1 MFARAG
7 RLNRPDAVSVC
18 GFRSILASGRFHC
31 LKVEVKL
38 SGTSILVYAER
49 VGGNLGEIEKL
60 LAGALKDFDGI
71 HVLPFFHPYDGDDA
85 GFDPIDH
92 TIVDP
97 RLGTWADFKRISST
111 HEITA
116 DLIVN
121 HASNLSPEFLDWQEK
136 GAASDYAGMFL
147 TFDTVFPDGA
157 SEADITSF
165 YRPRPGF
172 PFTAYEVAGE
182 RRLVWTTFMP
192 SQVDIDIK
200 HERGMDYLK
209 RILEALKSGGVK
221 VVRLDAVGYAVKTPG
236 TDSFMTA
243 ETLEFVKE
251 ITDLIHSYDMRVLV
265 EVHAHYTQQLEIAPL
280 VDLIY
285 DFQTAPLLLHSFFT
299 GTVDRLDNWFK
310 LRPNNCLNVL
320 DTHDGYGVI
329 DGGPIGGRPGLI
341 TQDEMAHIFKVAEMN
356 TGGHSAIASVVPQWF
371 SLPHQINATLP
382 NIVANDASYVIMR
395 AVQFFLPGEPQV
407 YYVGLFNGMDDKE
420 LFEKTGQG
428 RDVNRHNYTPQEIQ
442 EALAQPVTRA
452 IIALAR
458 LRKHPAFQGS
468 FSWDVTSD
476 SSIALSWVHG
486 DSKLSLSFDTKTSKF
501 EISGKG
507 SSSDFVLGSVE
518 ELASYGL

>member
-1 MFARAG
+1 MA
-7 RLNRPDAVSVC
+7 
-18 GFRSILASGRFHC
+18 
-31 LKVEVKL
+31 
-38 SGTSILVYAER
+38 GTSILVYAER

-60 LAGALKDFDGI
+60 LAGPLKDFDGV

-97 RLGTWADFKRISST
+97 RLGSWADFKRISNT
-111 HEITA
+111 HELTA

-136 GAASDYAGMFL
+136 GDASAYNGLFL
-147 TFDTVFPDGA
+147 TFDTVFPNGG

-172 PFTAYEVAGE
+172 PFTAYEVAGK

-192 SQVDIDIK
+192 SQVDVDIK
-200 HERGMDYLK
+200 HEQGKAYLV

-236 TDSFMTA
+236 TDSFMTK

-265 EVHAHYTQQLEIAPL
+265 EVHAHYTQQLDIAPL

-299 GTVDRLDNWFK
+299 GTVDRLDKWFS

-341 TQDEMAHIFKVAEMN
+341 TQDEMAHIFKVAEKN
-356 TGGHSAIASVVPQWF
+356 TAGHSAVASVVPQWF

-382 NIVANDASYVIMR
+382 NIVANDTAYVIMR

-428 RDVNRHNYTPQEIQ
+428 RDVNRHNYTPAEISK
-442 EALAQPVTRA
+442 ALESEVTQA

-458 LRKHPAFQGS
+458 VRKHPAFQGD
-468 FSWDVTSD
+468 FSWQVLGAD
-476 SSIALSWVHG
+476 SIKLQWQSGTES
-486 DSKLSLSFDTKTSKF
+486 LSLEFNTANPAFKI
-501 EISGKG
+501 EANGASGNRV
-507 SSSDFVLGSVE
+507 FRSVA
-518 ELASYGL
+518 ELANY

>member
-1 MFARAG
+1 M
-7 RLNRPDAVSVC
+7 P
-18 GFRSILASGRFHC
+18 
-31 LKVEVKL
+31 
-38 SGTSILVYAER
+38 GTSILVYAER

-60 LAGALKDFDGI
+60 LRGPLKDFDGI

-97 RLGTWADFKRISST
+97 RLGDWADFKRISQT
-111 HEITA
+111 HELTA

-136 GAASDYAGMFL
+136 GDASAYNGLFL
-147 TFDTVFPDGA
+147 TFDTVFPNGGT
-157 SEADITSF
+157 EEMITSF

-172 PFTAYEVAGE
+172 PFTAYEVAGK

-192 SQVDIDIK
+192 CQVDIDIK
-200 HERGMDYLK
+200 HEQGMAYLK

-236 TDSFMTA
+236 TDSFMTK
-243 ETLEFVKE
+243 ETLGFVKE

-265 EVHAHYTQQLEIAPL
+265 EVHAHYTQQLDIAPL

-310 LRPNNCLNVL
+310 LRPSNCLNVL

-341 TQDEMAHIFKVAEMN
+341 TQEEMAHIFKVAEQN

-382 NIVANDASYVIMR
+382 NIVTNDTAYVIMR

-407 YYVGLFNGMDDKE
+407 YYVGLLNGMDDQE
-420 LFEKTGQG
+420 LFRKTDQG
-428 RDVNRHNYTPQEIQ
+428 RDVNRHHYTPQEIS
-442 EALAQPVTRA
+442 EALEQPVTKA

-458 LRKHPAFQGS
+458 VRKHPAFAGE
-468 FSWDVTSD
+468 FSWRVTGEDSMALAWANGSD
-476 SSIALSWVHG
+476 ALE
-486 DSKLSLSFDTKTSKF
+486 LSFEFKKPSLKITSTQSGQTSVF
-501 EISGKG
+501 EG
-507 SSSDFVLGSVE
+507 VE
-518 ELASYGL
+518 GLASY

>member
-1 MFARAG
+1 VA
-7 RLNRPDAVSVC
+7 
-18 GFRSILASGRFHC
+18 
-31 LKVEVKL
+31 
-38 SGTSILVYAER
+38 GTSILVYAER

-60 LAGALKDFDGI
+60 LAGPLKDFDGV

-97 RLGTWADFKRISST
+97 RLGSWADFKRISNT
-111 HEITA
+111 HELTA

-136 GAASDYAGMFL
+136 GDASAYNGLFL
-147 TFDTVFPDGA
+147 TFDTVFPNGG

-172 PFTAYEVAGE
+172 PFTAYEVAGK

-192 SQVDIDIK
+192 SQVDVDIK
-200 HERGMDYLK
+200 HEQGKAYLV

-236 TDSFMTA
+236 TDSFMTK

-265 EVHAHYTQQLEIAPL
+265 EVHAHYTQQLDIAPL

-299 GTVDRLDNWFK
+299 GTVDRLDKWFS

-341 TQDEMAHIFKVAEMN
+341 TQDEMAHIFKVAEKN
-356 TGGHSAIASVVPQWF
+356 TAGHSAVASVVPQWF

-382 NIVANDASYVIMR
+382 NIVANDTAYVIMR

-428 RDVNRHNYTPQEIQ
+428 RDVNRHNYTPAEISK
-442 EALAQPVTRA
+442 ALESEVTQA

-458 LRKHPAFQGS
+458 VRKHPAFQGE
-468 FSWDVTSD
+468 FSWQVLGAE
-476 SSIALSWVHG
+476 SIKLQWQSGAES
-486 DSKLSLSFDTKTSKF
+486 LSLEFNTANPAFKIEANSA
-501 EISGKG
+501 SGNRV
-507 SSSDFVLGSVE
+507 FRSVA
-518 ELASYGL
+518 ELANY

>member
-1 MFARAG
+1 LEGIVA
-7 RLNRPDAVSVC
+7 
-18 GFRSILASGRFHC
+18 
-31 LKVEVKL
+31 
-38 SGTSILVYAER
+38 GTSILVYAER

-60 LAGALKDFDGI
+60 LAGPLKDFDGV

-97 RLGTWADFKRISST
+97 RLGDWSDFKRISNT
-111 HEITA
+111 HELTA

-136 GAASDYAGMFL
+136 GDASAYNGLFL
-147 TFDTVFPDGA
+147 TFDTVFPNGG

-172 PFTAYEVAGE
+172 PFTAYEVAGK

-192 SQVDIDIK
+192 SQVDIDIE
-200 HERGMDYLK
+200 HEQGQAYLR

-236 TDSFMTA
+236 TDSFMTK

-265 EVHAHYTQQLEIAPL
+265 EVHAHYTQQLDIAPL

-299 GTVDRLDNWFK
+299 GTVDRLDKWFS

-341 TQDEMAHIFKVAEMN
+341 TQEEMAHIFKVAEKN
-356 TGGHSAIASVVPQWF
+356 TGGHSAVASVIPQWF

-382 NIVANDASYVIMR
+382 NIVANDTAYVIMR

-428 RDVNRHNYTPQEIQ
+428 RDVNRHNYTPAEIKQ
-442 EALAQPVTRA
+442 ALESDVTQA

-458 LRKHPAFQGS
+458 VRKHPAFQGQ
-468 FSWDVTSD
+468 FSWQVLAED
-476 SSIALSWVHG
+476 SMKLSWVNG
-486 DSKLSLSFDTKTSKF
+486 SESLSLSFSLKNPNFLIEGTGIKSV
-501 EISGKG
+501 SGV
-507 SSSDFVLGSVE
+507 S
-518 ELASYGL
+518 ELAKY

>member
-1 MFARAG
+1 MA
-7 RLNRPDAVSVC
+7 
-18 GFRSILASGRFHC
+18 
-31 LKVEVKL
+31 
-38 SGTSILVYAER
+38 GTSILVYAER
-49 VGGNLGEIEKL
+49 VGGNLSEIEKL
-60 LAGALKDFDGI
+60 LQGPLKDFDGI

-97 RLGTWADFKRISST
+97 RLGTWSDFKRISQT
-111 HEITA
+111 HELTA

-121 HASNLSPEFLDWQEK
+121 HASNLSPEFLDWQQK
-136 GAASDYAGMFL
+136 GDESEYNGLFL
-147 TFDTVFPDGA
+147 TFDTVFPNGGT
-157 SEADITSF
+157 EEMITSF

-172 PFTAYEVAGE
+172 PFTAYEVAGK

-192 SQVDIDIK
+192 SQVDVDIK
-200 HERGMDYLK
+200 HEQGMAYLK

-236 TDSFMTA
+236 TDSFMTK

-265 EVHAHYTQQLEIAPL
+265 EVHAHYTQQLDIAPL

-341 TQDEMAHIFKVAEMN
+341 TQDEMAEIFKVAEKN
-356 TGGHSAIASVVPQWF
+356 TGGHSAIASVIPQWF

-382 NIVANDASYVIMR
+382 NIVANDTAYVIMR

-407 YYVGLFNGMDDKE
+407 YYVGLFNGMDDQE
-420 LFEKTGQG
+420 LFRKTAQG
-428 RDVNRHNYTPQEIQ
+428 RDVNRHNYTPSEIA
-442 EALAQPVTRA
+442 EALEQPVTKA
-452 IIALAR
+452 IISLAR
-458 LRKHPAFQGS
+458 VRKHPAFEGE
-468 FSWDVTSD
+468 FSWSVTGED
-476 SSIALSWVHG
+476 SMELAWTKG
-486 DSKLSLSFDTKTSKF
+486 ADKLTLSFAFKSPQLRITSLVNG
-501 EISGKG
+501 ESTVYEG
-507 SSSDFVLGSVE
+507 VE
-518 ELASYGL
+518 GLASY

>member
-1 MFARAG
+1 M
-7 RLNRPDAVSVC
+7 
-18 GFRSILASGRFHC
+18 
-31 LKVEVKL
+31 

-49 VGGNLGEIEKL
+49 VGGSLGEIEKL
-60 LAGALKDFDGI
+60 LANALKDFDGI

-97 RLGTWADFKRISST
+97 RLGTWADLKRISAT
-111 HEITA
+111 HELTA

-136 GAASDYAGMFL
+136 GDASEYAGMFL
-147 TFDTVFPDGA
+147 TFDKVFPAGA
-157 SEADITSF
+157 TEADITSF

-172 PFTAYEVAGE
+172 PFTAYEVDGE

-209 RILEALKSGGVK
+209 RVLEALKSGGVK

-236 TDSFMTA
+236 TDSFMTK

-285 DFQTAPLLLHSFFT
+285 DFQTAPLLLHSLFT
-299 GTVDRLDNWFK
+299 GSVDRLADWFK
-310 LRPNNCLNVL
+310 IRPNNCLNVL

-341 TQDEMAHIFKVAEMN
+341 TQDEMAHIFNVAEKN
-356 TGGHSAIASVVPQWF
+356 TAGHSAIASVVPQWF
-371 SLPHQINATLP
+371 TLPHQINATLP
-382 NIVANDASYVIMR
+382 SIVNDDNAYVLMR

-428 RDVNRHNYTPQEIQ
+428 RDVNRHNFTPQEI
-442 EALAQPVTRA
+442 EKALAQPVTQA
-452 IIALAR
+452 IVALAR
-458 LRKHPAFQGS
+458 LRKHPAFEGN
-468 FSWDVTSD
+468 FSWSVTGQ
-476 SSIALSWVHG
+476 SSMQLGWVNG
-486 DSKLSLSFDTKTSKF
+486 DYSLTLLIDTKTSEF
-501 EISGKG
+501 EIRV
-507 SSSDFVLGSVE
+507 SDAAGVRRLNGLE
-518 ELASYGL
+518 ELASY

>member
-1 MFARAG
+1 MA
-7 RLNRPDAVSVC
+7 
-18 GFRSILASGRFHC
+18 
-31 LKVEVKL
+31 
-38 SGTSILVYAER
+38 GTSILVYAER
-49 VGGNLGEIEKL
+49 VGGNLGEIENL
-60 LAGALKDFDGI
+60 LKGALKDFDGV

-97 RLGTWADFKRISST
+97 RLGDWTDFKRISDT
-111 HEITA
+111 HELTA

-121 HASNLSPEFLDWQEK
+121 HASNLSPEFLDWQQRGDK
-136 GAASDYAGMFL
+136 SPYAGMFL
-147 TFDTVFPDGA
+147 TFDSVFPNGA
-157 SEADITSF
+157 TEEGITSF
-165 YRPRPGF
+165 YRPRQGF
-172 PFTAYEVAGE
+172 PFTAYEVDGK

-200 HERGMDYLK
+200 HEAGKAYLV

-236 TDSFMTA
+236 TDSFMTP

-251 ITDLIHSYDMRVLV
+251 ITELIHGFEMRVLV
-265 EVHAHYTQQLEIAPL
+265 EVHAHYTQQLEISPL

-310 LRPNNCLNVL
+310 IRPNNCLNVL

-329 DGGPIGGRPGLI
+329 DGGPINGREGLI
-341 TQDEMAHIFKVAEMN
+341 SQEEMAFIFDVAEQN
-356 TGGHSAIASVVPQWF
+356 TNGHSAKASVVPQWF

-382 NIVANDASYVIMR
+382 NIVNNDEAYVAMR

-407 YYVGLFNGMDDKE
+407 YYVGLFNGMDDVQ
-420 LFEKTGQG
+420 LFERTDQG
-428 RDVNRHNYTPQEIQ
+428 RDVNRHHYTVEEITK
-442 EALAQPVTRA
+442 ALETPVTKA

-458 LRKHPAFQGS
+458 LRKHPAFGGAFSWEVLSASSLSLEWNLGSERVSLEINTSLSGPS
-468 FSWDVTSD
+468 FSIELTGENGNKILKSV
-476 SSIALSWVHG
+476 
-486 DSKLSLSFDTKTSKF
+486 
-501 EISGKG
+501 SG
-507 SSSDFVLGSVE
+507 
-518 ELASYGL
+518 LASF

>member
-1 MFARAG
+1 M
-7 RLNRPDAVSVC
+7 
-18 GFRSILASGRFHC
+18 
-31 LKVEVKL
+31 

-49 VGGNLGEIEKL
+49 VGGNLAEIEKL
-60 LAGALKDFDGI
+60 LAGALSDFDGI

-97 RLGTWADFKRISST
+97 RLGDWTDFKRISNT
-111 HEITA
+111 HELTA

-121 HASNLSPEFLDWQEK
+121 HASNLSPEFLDWQAKGEK
-136 GAASDYAGMFL
+136 SQYHGLFL
-147 TFDTVFPDGA
+147 TFDTVFPHGGT
-157 SEADITSF
+157 EEQITSF

-172 PFTAYEVAGE
+172 PFTAYEVAGK

-192 SQVDIDIK
+192 SQVDIDIE
-200 HERGMDYLK
+200 HEQGQAYLR

-236 TDSFMTA
+236 TDSFMTPD
-243 ETLEFVKE
+243 TLEFVKE

-265 EVHAHYTQQLEIAPL
+265 EVHAHYTQQLDIAPL

-299 GTVDRLDNWFK
+299 GTVDRLDKWFSI
-310 LRPNNCLNVL
+310 RPKNCLNVL
-320 DTHDGYGVI
+320 DTHDGFGVI

-341 TQDEMAHIFKVAEMN
+341 TQDEMAHIFKVAEAN
-356 TGGHSAIASVVPQWF
+356 TGGHSATASVVPQWF

-382 NIVANDASYVIMR
+382 NIVANDTAYVIMR

-407 YYVGLFNGMDDKE
+407 YYVGLFNGMDDVE
-420 LFEKTGQG
+420 LFNKTAQG
-428 RDVNRHNYTPQEIQ
+428 RDVNRHNYTPAEIA
-442 EALAQPVTRA
+442 EALNQPVTQA

-458 LRKHPAFQGS
+458 VRKHPAFGGT
-468 FSWDVTSD
+468 FSWKVLGQD
-476 SSIALSWVHG
+476 SMELSWVNG
-486 DSKLSLSFDTKTSKF
+486 LEKLSLSFSLQNPNFTITATGAAGEKTYRGIE
-501 EISGKG
+501 EI
-507 SSSDFVLGSVE
+507 
-518 ELASYGL
+518 ANY

>member
-1 MFARAG
+1 M
-7 RLNRPDAVSVC
+7 
-18 GFRSILASGRFHC
+18 
-31 LKVEVKL
+31 

-60 LAGALKDFDGI
+60 LANALKDFDGI

-97 RLGTWADFKRISST
+97 RLGTWADLKRISAT
-111 HEITA
+111 HELTA

-136 GAASDYAGMFL
+136 GDASEYAGMFL
-147 TFDTVFPDGA
+147 TFDKVFPAGA
-157 SEADITSF
+157 TEADITSF

-172 PFTAYEVAGE
+172 PFTAYEVDGE

-209 RILEALKSGGVK
+209 RVLEALKSGGVK

-236 TDSFMTA
+236 TDSFMTK
-243 ETLEFVKE
+243 ETLDFVKE

-285 DFQTAPLLLHSFFT
+285 DFQTAPLLLHSLFT
-299 GTVDRLDNWFK
+299 GTVDRLADWFK
-310 LRPNNCLNVL
+310 IRPNNCLNVL

-341 TQDEMAHIFKVAEMN
+341 TQEEMAHIFDVAEKN
-356 TGGHSAIASVVPQWF
+356 TAGHSAIASVVPQWF
-371 SLPHQINATLP
+371 TLPHQINATLP
-382 NIVANDASYVIMR
+382 SIVNDDNAYVLMR

-407 YYVGLFNGMDDKE
+407 YYVGLLNGMDDKE

-428 RDVNRHNYTPQEIQ
+428 RDVNRHNFTPQEI
-442 EALAQPVTRA
+442 EKALAQPVTQA
-452 IIALAR
+452 IVALAR
-458 LRKHPAFQGS
+458 LRKHPAFEGS
-468 FSWDVTSD
+468 FSWNLTGQ
-476 SSIALSWVHG
+476 SSMELGWVNGEH
-486 DSKLSLSFDTKTSKF
+486 SLTLLIDTKTSEF
-501 EISGKG
+501 EIRV
-507 SSSDFVLGSVE
+507 SDTAGDRRLNGLE
-518 ELASYGL
+518 ELASY

>member
-1 MFARAG
+1 M
-7 RLNRPDAVSVC
+7 
-18 GFRSILASGRFHC
+18 
-31 LKVEVKL
+31 

-60 LAGALKDFDGI
+60 LASALKDFDGI

-97 RLGTWADFKRISST
+97 RLGTWADFKRISQT
-111 HEITA
+111 HEVTA

-136 GAASDYAGMFL
+136 GDASEYAGMFL
-147 TFDTVFPDGA
+147 TYDAVFPNGG
-157 SEADITSF
+157 SEKDITSF

-265 EVHAHYTQQLEIAPL
+265 EVHAHYTQQLDIAPL

-299 GTVDRLDNWFK
+299 GTVDRLENWFK

-341 TQDEMAHIFKVAEMN
+341 TQDEMAHIFEVAEKN

-382 NIVANDASYVIMR
+382 NILANDASYVIMR

-407 YYVGLFNGMDDKE
+407 YYVGLFNGMDDRE
-420 LFEKTGQG
+420 LFAKTEQG
-428 RDVNRHNYTPQEIQ
+428 RDVNRHHYTPQEIQ
-442 EALAQPVTRA
+442 EALAQPVTKA

-458 LRKHPAFQGS
+458 LRKHPAFAGS
-468 FSWDVTSD
+468 FSWKVLSE
-476 SSIALSWVHG
+476 SAMELSWEHG
-486 DSKLSLSFDTKTSKF
+486 DDTLKLSFDTKTSDF
-501 EISGKG
+501 EITATSEGKTAK
-507 SSSDFVLGSVE
+507 LASVE
-518 ELASYGL
+518 ELASY